1 MARGYWSSDGAFYGY
16 ENGSY
21 ENNEYF
27 HGYRGV
33 FDASR
38 VVPTANEIRPVN
50 RSVNWIIK
58 AA

>member
-1 MARGYWSSDGAFYGY
+1 MRPTSGSGVFYLISNGPQGNRTSYDGAIFG
-16 ENGSY
+16 
-21 ENNEYF
+21 
-27 HGYRGV
+27 
-33 FDASR
+33 FDTSR